1 MNNNVITPVQYK
13 EINNGV
19 SLNERQNKRTMLKR
33 IQLIVLPLLIL
44 TVIAASCK
52 KDFYTD
58 TGVQNGDFDGTVL
71 DYLKSK
77 PQYFDTLVKIIDY
90 AGMTNVFQNESITFF
105 APADSSLRRTYE
117 ECNDVLNLLGRTPIT
132 RYQQIK
138 PSVWREA
145 LSRYVFKGGRS
156 LTDFP
161 QIDFGNIAAYPG
173 QIYNSYDDQIM
184 NVGAVYNSG
193 GGVPYAGY
201 RQLVLS
207 YIPSPSSARD
217 YQTWT
222 LAYVSSVNIKPVNGY
237 VHVLRYPS
245 HFFGFDPIKFLET
258 AIIAGIDN

>member
-1 MNNNVITPVQYK
+1 MK
-13 EINNGV
+13 
-19 SLNERQNKRTMLKR
+19 KR
-33 IQLIVLPLLIL
+33 IKILALPLALL
-44 TVIAASCK
+44 LMLMGACK
-52 KDFYTD
+52 KDYFTD
-58 TGVQNGDFDGTVL
+58 TGVQKSEFNGTVL

-90 AGMTNVFQNESITFF
+90 AGMTSIFQNEEITFF
-105 APADSSLRRTYE
+105 APADSSLRNTYLI
-117 ECNDVLNLLGRTPIT
+117 CNGILNQLGRAPIT
-132 RYQQIK
+132 RYQQVK

-145 LSRYVFKGGRS
+145 LSRYVFKNARS

-161 QIDFGNIAAYPG
+161 QIDFANIAAYPG
-173 QIYNSYDDQIM
+173 QIYNSYDDLIM
-184 NVGAVYNSG
+184 NVGAIYNSG

-222 LAYVSSVNIKPVNGY
+222 TSLVSSVNIKPTNGY
-237 VHVLRYPS
+237 VHVLRYPT